1 MSPHRSKPLEWIA
14 GAIGTVIAAPGVV
27 WLVRLVRAMRAAS
40 APRPAAE
47 CSWTREEKR
56 RIMAA
61 LERNEGHQ
69 EQHAQVDLLIAD
81 ISRVL
86 REQADWN
93 ADMQSWRDQVP
104 DSTTPPKAQ

>member
-1 MSPHRSKPLEWIA
+1 MDWMT
-14 GAIGTVIAAPGVV
+14 GAVATVIAAPGVV
-27 WLVRLVRAMRAAS
+27 WLVRVVRAMRAAT
-40 APRPAAE
+40 ALRPTQE

-56 RIMAA
+56 RILAA
-61 LERNEGHQ
+61 LERSESHQ

-93 ADMQSWRDQVP
+93 AKMQSWRE
-104 DSTTPPKAQ
+104 SSNTKPPAGQ